1 MNIGEI
7 CSRKVSVIK
16 KDASLLQAGK
26 QMRGDHVGSL
36 VVVEEKEGGN
46 FPIGMITDRDILTQV
61 LSEGVPLEKISV
73 EDIMKTQVVT
83 AREQDEVYET
93 IQKMQ
98 IRGVRRIPIVNTK
111 GFLSGILALDDVL
124 GILAEELK
132 KLADV
137 VFMERKKES
146 RGQL

>member
-132 KLADV
+132 KIADV